1 MKKAIWILPIA
12 LLLAAC
18 SGNPSEVET
27 KETETPVVEDLSA
40 YEAQGQEIAKSTFV
54 VLSSALKLR
63 LEDGE
68 VVDAVGYC
76 NTAAYPLTDSVSQA
90 FGVDIRRTSNKV
102 RNPSNA
108 LLHFEKPVFESFV
121 AEMNAG
127 TEPRG
132 KAMRKEDGQ
141 VHYFQPIFL
150 QPLCMN
156 CHGVV
161 GEQVKTEDY
170 QLIAS
175 LYPNDQAVG
184 YKPGELRGMWSIT
197 FKQ

>member
-1 MKKAIWILPIA
+1 MKKAILILPIA
-12 LLLAAC
+12 LLLAGC
-18 SGNPSEVET
+18 GGNNSSKEMQ
-27 KETETPVVEDLSA
+27 ETETLQVEDLSA
-40 YEAQGQEIAKSTFV
+40 YEAQGQEIAKSTFL

-68 VVDAVGYC
+68 VTDAVSYC

-90 FGVDIRRTSNKV
+90 FGVEVRRTSNQV
-102 RNPSNA
+102 RNPANA
-108 LLHFEKPVFESFV
+108 LRDFEKPVFEAFI

-132 KAMRKEDGQ
+132 KPLRMEDGK

-184 YKPGELRGMWSIT
+184 YRPGELRGMWSIT

>member
-1 MKKAIWILPIA
+1 MRNAVGA
-12 LLLAAC
+12 LLITAAITAC
-18 SGNPSEVET
+18 SGNQTNQEIEQTMVPEA
-27 KETETPVVEDLSA
+27 EDLSA
-40 YEAQGQEIAKSTFV
+40 FEAQGLEIVKSTFG
-54 VLSSALKLR
+54 VLSSALQLR

-68 VVDAVGYC
+68 VTDAVSYC
-76 NTAAYPLTDSVSQA
+76 NAAAYPLTDSLSKA
-90 FGVDIRRTSNKV
+90 HGAEIRRTSNKV
-102 RNPSNA
+102 RNPANA
-108 LLHFEKPVFESFV
+108 LSDIEKPVFEAFLD
-121 AEMNAG
+121 EMNAG

-132 KAMRKEDGQ
+132 KAIRMEDGM

-150 QPLCMN
+150 QPMCMN